1 MSFTYIKIDMTYNG
15 YPAYYKQPKSIT
27 MNKAIKFN
35 EKYIYYMV
43 TEKATT
49 CLGKFKKITTHHSNR
64 REDDYDFN
72 VYEFTEGDVF
82 PDDINKIYSSLISED
97 CGDNMIEIK
106 NTKYKTYPV
115 YYKNERT

>member
-1 MSFTYIKIDMTYNG
+1 MIK
-15 YPAYYKQPKSIT
+15 AS
-27 MNKAIKFN
+27 KFN

-43 TEKATT
+43 TEKETRS
-49 CLGKFKKITTHHSNR
+49 LGKFKKISTHSSNR

-82 PDDINKIYSSLISED
+82 PDDVKNIYCSLISED
-97 CGDNMIEIK
+97 SGDNMIEIK

-115 YYKNERT
+115 YYKI